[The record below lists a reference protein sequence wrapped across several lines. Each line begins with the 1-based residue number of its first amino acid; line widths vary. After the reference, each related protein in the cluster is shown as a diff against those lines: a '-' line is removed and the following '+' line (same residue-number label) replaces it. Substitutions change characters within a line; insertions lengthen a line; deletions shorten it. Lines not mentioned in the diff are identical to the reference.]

1 MSATTSL
8 VVITS
13 AQSATA
19 AIAAQEAARKA
30 CMSLVRGYEHDKAN
44 AKEMKAYAEC
54 VSTLHPQQLTGDAL
68 IAWKVA
74 VLVILVSVVG
84 GVFVERRNQY
94 LSDGWFGAIVT
105 GVLTGLLSGV
115 GIVVLGAFLIFSVRV
130 LSA

>member
-1 MSATTSL
+1 
-8 VVITS
+8 
-13 AQSATA
+13 
-19 AIAAQEAARKA
+19 
-30 CMSLVRGYEHDKAN
+30 MSLVRGYEHDKAN

-115 GIVVLGAFLIFSVRV
+115 GIVLLGAFLIFSVRV